1 MSRRGGKKRTD
12 YNPYP
17 YGADAPTAWN
27 LGKRGNFEAWQSNAM
42 NMRAYQYYVDLMLKM
57 ALSRFRWLN
66 LPETCDERYLE
77 LTLVTQGVA
86 SLAYPKKMRGTF
98 LSLQCAPQSKP
109 NMYDRPNS
117 WLAIGQNGTRFNCDR
132 TQGVVV
138 YDNET
143 RFPLMN
149 GIELYANELTHI
161 RITRNMNRL
170 HQQIPFI
177 LKGPQEKLQ
186 DMTNMFKQVA
196 GGEPAIIGTEDIEA
210 VKYEAMSTGVQFIGE
225 ELALDE
231 KNVWN
236 NVYTMLGI
244 TNSTIKQERMTEDE
258 IQAQKAPSSLIAS
271 SALIERRKA
280 AKELNKRFGAYLDAP
295 IEVIWRQENESD
307 NWNLMHNYK
316 QLQELGE

>member
-1 MSRRGGKKRTD
+1 MGRRGGKKRTTSNR
-12 YNPYP
+12 YY
-17 YGADAPTAWN
+17 YGADAPTSWN
-27 LGKRGNFEAWQSNAM
+27 LGQRGNFESWQSVAM
-42 NMRAYQYYVDLMLKM
+42 NKRAYQYYIDMMLKM
-57 ALSRFRWLN
+57 ALSRFRWVN

-77 LTLVTQGVA
+77 LM
-86 SLAYPKKMRGTF
+86 LATEGCATIAFPKKMKGTF
-98 LSLQCAPQSKP
+98 FSLQCTQQGRP

-117 WLAIGQNGTRFNCDR
+117 WYAIGQNGTKFTCDR

-143 RFPLMN
+143 RYPLMN

-177 LKGPQEKLQ
+177 LKGPQEKEQ
-186 DMTNMFKQVA
+186 DMVNMFKQVA
-196 GGEPAIIGTEDIEA
+196 GGEPAIIGTEDIDA
-210 VKYEAMSTGVQFIGE
+210 VRYETLSTGVNFIGE

-236 NVYTMLGI
+236 NVYMMLGI
-244 TNSTIKQERMTEDE
+244 SNSTIKQERMTEDE
-258 IQAQKAPSSLIAS
+258 IQAQKAPASLVAS

-280 AKELNKRFGAYLDAP
+280 AKELNRRFGAYLDAP
-295 IEVIWRQENESD
+295 IEVVMRQENESD
-307 NWNLMHNYK
+307 NWNLLHNAK
-316 QLQELGE
+316 QYMELGE